1 MAFLKKSRT
10 PEEQAKYDEKQSKR
24 NAIFIYHYCLN
35 ENLPKEHPDFCFNCW
50 VDECESQA
58 CAQQNWKY
66 CEHCESKGFPKFT
79 LEDREKGLEIAI
91 KMKVDLEKHR
101 QENMT
106 PEQREKGRKLADARK
121 NKLKEI

>member
-1 MAFLKKSRT
+1 MAKVKM
-10 PEEQAKYDEKQSKR
+10 KHY
-24 NAIFIYHYCLN
+24 IYHYCLN

-66 CEHCESKGFPKFT
+66 CPECEVKGFPKFT

-91 KMKVDLEKHR
+91 KMKQDLEKHKK
-101 QENMT
+101 ENMS
-106 PEQREKGRKLADARK
+106 EESKRKSEIMKKNLAKMREAKL
-121 NKLKEI
+121 NKVSDIEI